1 MFIPGKRVIGQYVY
15 YDSIDEAIR
24 VSQDTEWGSDLL
36 NLINDPIMITD
47 AKGNIILV
55 NDSFARMRRLKREY
69 LIGQNVKSFD
79 PPSKVCDVLA
89 TKKAIRGISQRD
101 DGSIYIVESLPILQ
115 NEDLKGVIFIAKD
128 INVIEKVNEIQDD
141 YAGFQG
147 ENDIEFV
154 GKDPEIIRLK
164 EKISKIAKSDLA
176 VLITGETGSGKE
188 LVAKSIHTHSH
199 RSDAPFVAINCSALS
214 SNLIESEL
222 FGYDDGAFTGAKK
235 GGKAGLFEVA
245 NGGTLFLDEIGDMS
259 LDFQPKLLRALE
271 DFSIRRV
278 GSNSKRSIN
287 IRLIAA
293 TNKRIDELSAGEFFR
308 KDLYYRLSGVN
319 LHVPPLRERSEDI
332 PILIRYFL
340 KKLNANAGRIATISP
355 SAMFYLMA
363 YSWPGNVRELKNTVE
378 SLFFLCEG
386 DLIRKSNLP
395 EYLIRFKDEYKVD
408 DSKPNVNLRS
418 GFDRRRGVLLDYFK
432 RNGHITNKIYC
443 DLTKVNRVTAY
454 RDLARFVSEGILSV
468 VGMGRSVK
476 YINANKNEMQKEI

>member
-15 YDSIDEAIR
+15 YDSTDEAIR
-24 VSQDTEWGSDLL
+24 VSGDENWENDLF

-47 AKGNIILV
+47 AEGNIMMV
-55 NDSFARMRRLKREY
+55 NDAFARVRGVKKEY
-69 LIGQNVKSFD
+69 LLGQNVKSFD
-79 PPSKVCDVLA
+79 PPSRVCDVLL
-89 TKKAIRGISQRD
+89 TKRAIRGISQRD
-101 DGSIYIVESLPILQ
+101 DGSIFIVEALPIIQ
-115 NEDLKGVIFIAKD
+115 NEDLSGAILIAKD
-128 INVIEKVNEIQDD
+128 INAIEKVEDTQENYSD
-141 YAGFQG
+141 YQG
-147 ENDIEFV
+147 EDYIEFI
-154 GKDPEIIRLK
+154 GNDSKITGLK
-164 EKISKIAKSDLA
+164 EKINKIAKSDLA

-188 LVAKSIHTHSH
+188 LVARSIHACSY

-214 SNLIESEL
+214 ANLIESEL
-222 FGYDDGAFTGAKK
+222 FGYDDGAFTGARK

-278 GSNSKRSIN
+278 GSNNKRSIDV
-287 IRLIAA
+287 RLIAA
-293 TNKRIDELSAGEFFR
+293 TNKRIDELSAGKFFR
-308 KDLYYRLSGVN
+308 RDLYYRLSGVN
-319 LHVPPLRERSEDI
+319 LHVPSLRERKDDI

-386 DLIRKSNLP
+386 GLIRKSDLP

-408 DSKPNVNLRS
+408 DSKPNVNLSS
-418 GFDRRRGVLLDYFK
+418 GFDGRRELLLDYFK
-432 RNGHITNKIYC
+432 RNGYITNKTYC

-454 RDLARFVSEGILSV
+454 RDLSRFVSEGILTMI
-468 VGMGRSVK
+468 GMGRSVK
-476 YINANKNEMQKEI
+476 YINANKSEMQKDI